1 MDLNRE
7 SFNLAE
13 TLANPTRM
21 TLVSDNIRY
30 LRKLNGLTQEQFSRK
45 INIKRSLLGAYE
57 EGRANPNQQNIQA
70 IAKAFNTTVE
80 LLTRQDLRKIRETPS
95 LSIPLGQKN
104 TDNYPGRTSNENGS
118 SIRSDGKFT
127 SDDDPFQHPD
137 FPDIFAQPAAPAPEP
152 QPLASVLN
160 KYYKTTDEPRRVT
173 DHRVSDHRVPDHR
186 VPDHREQSVP
196 TPPVITAPVRPSS
209 PTDRSQP
216 ATYPSSRPASQPTS
230 VDNLFAT
237 QPEPH
242 GMPARPVNPVP
253 PVRQAEPLTFN
264 NVYEGSA
271 ATAQSPA
278 TAQPAIPVITQ
289 RQFAEYGQRYQQ
301 ADFLQR
307 LPAMQLPTL
316 PEGQYRAFE
325 AGDDFAFPGALL
337 VGKFVRNWFD
347 IADGKLY
354 VLLIHQQPTGAGIR
368 CRRVYNQVKVKGS
381 LLLTADRIDLPN
393 LDVSLKDVL
402 EVWEVCAF
410 LSQQLPA
417 VAPNTDRLRQ
427 LVDELRFEVERL

>member
-7 SFNLAE
+7 SFILAK
-13 TLANPTRM
+13 TLATPNRM

-95 LSIPLGQKN
+95 LSIPLGQKG
-104 TDNYPGRTSNENGS
+104 DDLYASRSSNENTG
-118 SIRSDGKFT
+118 SIRSDGKLT
-127 SDDDPFQHPD
+127 TDADPFQHPD
-137 FPDIFAQPAAPAPEP
+137 FPDIFAQPTAPTPEP

-160 KYYKTTDEPRRVT
+160 KYYKPAEEIRREPV
-173 DHRVSDHRVPDHR
+173 
-186 VPDHREQSVP
+186 
-196 TPPVITAPVRPSS
+196 TPPVITAPVRPGSQPSS
-209 PTDRSQP
+209 PDNRPQPAAYQSHQADSRPPERNAAPPAERLFSSQP
-216 ATYPSSRPASQPTS
+216 EPRQPGSSRPTETLS
-230 VDNLFAT
+230 
-237 QPEPH
+237 
-242 GMPARPVNPVP
+242 
-253 PVRQAEPLTFN
+253 FN
-264 NVYEGSA
+264 NVYEGTSA
-271 ATAQSPA
+271 SAHPA
-278 TAQPAIPVITQ
+278 STNQPVTPSFPVVMQ
-289 RQFAEYGQRYQQ
+289 RQFAEYGQRYRQT
-301 ADFLQR
+301 DFLRR
-307 LPAMQLPTL
+307 LPAMHLPTL
-316 PEGQYRAFE
+316 PEDHYRAFE

-354 VLLIHQQPTGAGIR
+354 VLLVQQQPTGAGIR

-381 LLLTADRIDLPN
+381 LLLTTDRVDLPN
-393 LDVSLKDVL
+393 LDVALNDVL

-410 LSQQLPA
+410 VSQQLPPSP
-417 VAPNTDRLRQ
+417 PNTDRLRQ
-427 LVDELRFEVERL
+427 LVDELKFEVERM